1 MQPAAFIVPLV
12 LVAIVAIRLL
22 ADRADRARIH
32 KDVEERGGSVID
44 ITWKPFGRGW
54 FGEKSD
60 RVYFVEWLD
69 AARHTHTSWCKTSA
83 FSGVYWTE
91 EGAPTGGPTRELD
104 ALREENR
111 RLRAEVERLRRGS

>member
-1 MQPAAFIVPLV
+1 MSPSALIVPLV
-12 LVAIVAIRLL
+12 LAAIVVIRFL
-22 ADRADRARIH
+22 ADRADRTRIH
-32 KDVEERGGSVID
+32 KDVEVRGGQVID

-60 RVYFVEWLD
+60 RVYLVEWLD
-69 AARHTHTSWCKTSA
+69 EARRTHTSWCKTSA

-91 EGAPTGGPTRELD
+91 EGAPAGGPARELD

-111 RLRAEVERLRRGS
+111 RLRAELDQLRRGR